1 MTSLEPSG
9 IKSVAN
15 VALRFVSDDDK
26 AWFQKGEY
34 KRVVKNILNRLFYDY
49 DILDAKNSR
58 AAREQ
63 QFPLP
68 TEIKRTIIPDLFM
81 KSPKVR

>member
-1 MTSLEPSG
+1 MTSREPSG

-26 AWFQKGEY
+26 AWLQKGKFE
-34 KRVVKNILNRLFYDY
+34 RVVKNILNRLFYD
-49 DILDAKNSR
+49 ILDAKNAR